1 MTWGKV
7 SDDLHSHPK
16 WTGASV
22 NAKALWVTALSYCSG
37 YLTDGKVDAADH
49 LPTLAVETFGLVPS
63 SMRKA
68 KAAASELAERGLWK
82 TTDSGWRFH
91 DWKDNNPMAS
101 QVRSKRKKDKRRDWL
116 HKTDEGRELKRRVR
130 ERDGIACAW
139 CAEPVR
145 WGANRAPDGG
155 TYEHIDPDGPNTL
168 ENVVVAHNHCNGRKS
183 DRDAE
188 EMGMKLYPGHPL
200 TLTHQGKHESDDT
213 TPTQSR
219 PSRDSVANELPDLTM
234 PGAGRVGFG
243 SGTERFGSDL
253 PPRSGLSAVP
263 PIESVPPP
271 DDRDYPHEGEA
282 S

>member
-1 MTWGKV
+1 M
-7 SDDLHSHPK
+7 
-16 WTGASV
+16 
-22 NAKALWVTALSYCSG
+22 TALSYCSG

-68 KAAASELAERGLWK
+68 KAAAAELTERGLWK
-82 TTDSGWRFH
+82 ATDSGWRFH
-91 DWKDNNPMAS
+91 DWKDNNPLAS

-116 HKTDEGRELKRRVR
+116 HKTEDGRELKRRIR
-130 ERDGIACAW
+130 ERDGAVCAW

-155 TYEHIDPDGPNTL
+155 TYEHVDPDGPNTF
-168 ENVVVAHNHCNGRKS
+168 ENLVVAHNHCNGRKS

-188 EMGMKLYPGHPL
+188 EAGMALYPGHPL
-200 TLTHQGKHESDDT
+200 AHIYQRKHLSAVDPSAST
-213 TPTQSR
+213 R
-219 PSRDSVANELPDLTM
+219 PVRDSVATQSSESTM

-243 SGTERFGSDL
+243 SGRAAASTPDSFPYRD
-253 PPRSGLSAVP
+253 
-263 PIESVPPP
+263 VPPP
-271 DDRDYPHEGEA
+271 DDHDYPHEGEA